1 MTLSITGRCA
11 RTGQLGVA
19 VSSYSVGWTFF
30 PAYRSV
36 SQLSFLAL
44 ATGGIGTVIGQ
55 ANTPPRV
62 TAKVLAYL
70 DNGTDAQRA
79 LAAALGEETT
89 DVREHCQVAVVDAAG
104 RTAAF
109 TGESPEEWRGHH
121 AGEGYVA
128 AGNILAGESV
138 VQELADSFEANAH
151 LSLDERLLAALE
163 RGVAAGG
170 DKRGQRS
177 GLLRV
182 ATATYATDLEIRV
195 HDHADPIAELR
206 RLLAVFHEESD
217 FIGLAIEASNIIRAA
232 LPEAELTQRAEMT
245 TYEAIGQL
253 RALVAD
259 SDAPGEQIELLDRLL
274 ASLPEQPFVS
284 EMRFG
289 NAVSLL
295 EANMKLAEKEQTQP
309 AEERASGS

>member
-19 VSSYSVGWTFF
+19 VSSYSVGWTFL
-30 PAYRSV
+30 PAYRDV

-55 ANTPPRV
+55 ASAPPSV
-62 TAKVLAYL
+62 PANVLAHL
-70 DNGTDAQRA
+70 DSGMDAQRA
-79 LAAALGEETT
+79 LDAALDEEAK
-89 DVREHCQVAVVDAAG
+89 DVRERCQIAVVDAAG

-109 TGESPEEWRGHH
+109 TGERPEEWRGHRV
-121 AGEGYVA
+121 GEGYIA
-128 AGNILAGESV
+128 AGNILAGERV
-138 VQELADSFEANAH
+138 VQEMADSFEANTH
-151 LSLDERLLAALE
+151 LALDERLLATLE

-182 ATATYATDLEIRV
+182 ATANYMTDLEIRV
-195 HDHADPIAELR
+195 HDHAGPIAELR

-217 FIGLAIEASNIIRAA
+217 FISLAIEASNIIRAA
-232 LPEAELTQRAEMT
+232 LPEAALTQRAEMT
-245 TYEAIGQL
+245 TYEAMGQL
-253 RALVAD
+253 RALIAE
-259 SDAPGEQIELLDRLL
+259 SDAPGEQIELLDRFL
-274 ASLPEQPFVS
+274 AGLPEQPAVS

-289 NAVSLL
+289 DAVSLL
-295 EANMKLAEKEQTQP
+295 EANTETAEKV
-309 AEERASGS
+309 